1 MTTFATI
8 LTAIFVVGGITL
20 VIAAF
25 VEQAR
30 RRDRTFSKYGS
41 RSGTDERRRKRIKPF
56 GNMRGAAAGRR
67 RESPGCPCLT
77 RR

>member
-20 VIAAF
+20 VVAAF

-30 RRDRTFSKYGS
+30 RRDR
-41 RSGTDERRRKRIKPF
+41 
-56 GNMRGAAAGRR
+56 
-67 RESPGCPCLT
+67 CL
-77 RR
+77 

>member
-30 RRDRTFSKYGS
+30 RHDRG
-41 RSGTDERRRKRIKPF
+41 
-56 GNMRGAAAGRR
+56 
-67 RESPGCPCLT
+67 L
-77 RR
+77 